1 MNTPARSTMLR
12 LPAVTKMTGLPRS
25 TVYDLIAAG
34 SFPRQ
39 VKLSERC
46 SAWVE
51 AEVQEWLAAKIAART

>member
-1 MNTPARSTMLR
+1 MNTPARSSMLR